1 MAAPEPP
8 SFFKLPA
15 MFFLLVVIY
24 VAFIG
29 LGLPDTILGAAWPL
43 MHLDLKTPISAAGIL
58 SIIASLGTIVS
69 SLCTPKVLCVL
80 GTGKL
85 VAYSIALTAIAS
97 IGYGFAD
104 SFNILCLWAIPMG
117 IGAGAVDVAMNNFA
131 AVYLESK
138 HTNWLHASWGIGATL
153 GPSLLSLS
161 IVTGSGWRGAYEYV
175 AIALAAIFVL
185 ILISLPLWKKT
196 EARGGLSENVSIPTN
211 SENAKVTSPGNSSK
225 RTAAR
230 PNNNTNNAP
239 HISIREALRVPGM
252 KLSFLTFFFYSA
264 LEISTS
270 LWCGTYL
277 IACGFKPEIGAFI
290 VSLMFASVMIG
301 RIISGFFAIKF
312 TDHRL
317 IYAGI
322 FIVAAGCLVLSLPLP
337 LWMLPVCICL
347 LGLGCAPVYPS
358 LIHATPARFGESLSS
373 QAISIQLAGSYVGS
387 ILMPPAFGLVATKFS
402 VHLWPIS
409 LSIFVGLLLLCVCL
423 LDYVTHK
430 KLNKSYARERVFD
443 ILHEVSMESVK
454 REHLK
459 RKRKKKR

>member
-1 MAAPEPP
+1 
-8 SFFKLPA
+8 
-15 MFFLLVVIY
+15 
-24 VAFIG
+24 
-29 LGLPDTILGAAWPL
+29 
-43 MHLDLKTPISAAGIL
+43 MHLDLKTPVSAAGVL

-69 SLCTPKVLCVL
+69 SLCTPKVLRIF

-104 SFNILCLWAIPMG
+104 SFNVLCLWAIPMG

-153 GPSLLSLS
+153 GPSLLSFS
-161 IVTGSGWRGAYEYV
+161 ILTGGGWRGAYEYV
-175 AIALAAIFVL
+175 AAALAAIFVL

-196 EARGGLSENVSIPTN
+196 EARGGLSENVTIPTN
-211 SENAKVTSPGNSSK
+211 SENEKVASPGNAP
-225 RTAAR
+225 RTAA
-230 PNNNTNNAP
+230 PSDGNTP

-301 RIISGFFAIKF
+301 RIASGFFAIKF

-337 LWMLPVCICL
+337 LWIQPVCICL

-387 ILMPPAFGLVATKFS
+387 ILMPPAFGLVAAKFT

-443 ILHEVSMESVK
+443 ILHTVSMETLK
-454 REHLK
+454 RERRIQRRLRNRH
-459 RKRKKKR
+459 RKH

>member
-1 MAAPEPP
+1 
-8 SFFKLPA
+8 
-15 MFFLLVVIY
+15 
-24 VAFIG
+24 
-29 LGLPDTILGAAWPL
+29 

-69 SLCTPKVLCVL
+69 SLCTPKFLRVL

-104 SFNILCLWAIPMG
+104 SFNVLCLWAIPMG

-131 AVYLESK
+131 AIYLESK

-161 IVTGSGWRGAYEYV
+161 ILTGGGWRGAYEYV
-175 AIALAAIFVL
+175 AAALAAIFVL
-185 ILISLPLWKKT
+185 ILISLPLWKRM
-196 EARGGLSENVSIPTN
+196 EARRGLSENVTIPAN
-211 SENAKVTSPGNSSK
+211 SENAKVANPGNTP
-225 RTAAR
+225 RTAA
-230 PNNNTNNAP
+230 PPDSNNAP

-301 RIISGFFAIKF
+301 RIASGFFAIKF

-322 FIVAAGCLVLSLPLP
+322 FIVSVGCLILSIPLP
-337 LWMLPVCICL
+337 LNLQPACICL

-373 QAISIQLAGSYVGS
+373 QAISIQLAGSYIGS
-387 ILMPPAFGLVATKFS
+387 ILMPPAFGLIAAKFT

-430 KLNKSYARERVFD
+430 KLNKSYARERVID
-443 ILHEVSMESVK
+443 ILHTVSMDTLK
-454 REHLK
+454 RERRIQRRLRNRH
-459 RKRKKKR
+459 RKH

>member
-1 MAAPEPP
+1 MI
-8 SFFKLPA
+8 
-15 MFFLLVVIY
+15 FLLVVIY

-43 MHLDLKTPISAAGIL
+43 MRQDLNTPISAAGIL
-58 SIIASLGTIVS
+58 SIIVSIGTIIS
-69 SLCTPKVLCVL
+69 SLLTPKFLRIL

-97 IGYGFAD
+97 IGYGFAE
-104 SFNILCLWAIPMG
+104 SLNILCLWAIPMG

-153 GPSLLSLS
+153 GPSLLSFS
-161 IVTGSGWRGAYEYV
+161 IMAGKGWRGAYEIV
-175 AIALAAIFVL
+175 AILLAVIFAL
-185 ILISLPLWKKT
+185 ILISLPQWKKL
-196 EARGGLSENVSIPTN
+196 EANGPTQTVSGPTKHSLSF
-211 SENAKVTSPGNSSK
+211 
-225 RTAAR
+225 
-230 PNNNTNNAP
+230 
-239 HISIREALRVPGM
+239 REALRVPGM
-252 KLSFLTFFFYSA
+252 KLSFLTFFFYSS
-264 LEISTS
+264 LEISTG

-277 IACGFKPEIGAFI
+277 TACGFKPEVGAI
-290 VSLMFASVMIG
+290 VVSLMFASVMVG

-358 LIHATPARFGESLSS
+358 LIHATPARFGEALSS
-373 QAISIQLAGSYVGS
+373 RAISIQLAGSYVGS
-387 ILMPPAFGLVATKFS
+387 IIMPPAFGLVAAKFS

-409 LSIFVGLLLLCVCL
+409 LSIFVGLLLLCVLL
-423 LDYVTHK
+423 LDFVTHR
-430 KLNKSYARERVFD
+430 KLNKSYARERVLD

-454 REHLK
+454 RERLK

>member
-1 MAAPEPP
+1 M
-8 SFFKLPA
+8 
-15 MFFLLVVIY
+15 
-24 VAFIG
+24 G

-69 SLCTPKVLCVL
+69 SLCTPKVLRVL

-131 AVYLESK
+131 AIYLESK

-153 GPSLLSLS
+153 GPSLLSFS
-161 IVTGSGWRGAYEYV
+161 ILTGSGWRGSYEYV
-175 AIALAAIFVL
+175 AITLAAIFVL
-185 ILISLPLWKKT
+185 ILISLPLWKKK
-196 EARGGLSENVSIPTN
+196 EARGGLSENVTIPASSISTAP
-211 SENAKVTSPGNSSK
+211 ENAQKN
-225 RTAAR
+225 AA
-230 PNNNTNNAP
+230 PSDNNANNAP

-301 RIISGFFAIKF
+301 RIASGFFAIKF

-322 FIVAAGCLVLSLPLP
+322 AIVSVGCLILSIPLP
-337 LWMLPVCICL
+337 LNLQPACICL

-387 ILMPPAFGLVATKFS
+387 ILMPPAFGLVAAKFT

-430 KLNKSYARERVFD
+430 KLNKSYARERVID
-443 ILHEVSMESVK
+443 ILHTVSMETLK
-454 REHLK
+454 RERRIQRRL
-459 RKRKKKR
+459 RNRQKKR

>member
-1 MAAPEPP
+1 MI
-8 SFFKLPA
+8 
-15 MFFLLVVIY
+15 FLLVVIY

-43 MHLDLKTPISAAGIL
+43 MHPDLSVPISAAGIL
-58 SIIASLGTIVS
+58 SIIASIGTIIS
-69 SLCTPKVLCVL
+69 SLLTPKFLRIL

-85 VAYSIALTAIAS
+85 VAYSIAITAIAS
-97 IGYGFAD
+97 IGFGFAD
-104 SFNILCLWAIPMG
+104 TFEALCLLSIPMG

-131 AVYLESK
+131 AIYLESK

-153 GPSLLSLS
+153 SPAILSCS
-161 IVTGSGWRGAYEYV
+161 IMFGNSWRGAYEIV
-175 AIALAAIFVL
+175 AVLLAVIFAMVL
-185 ILISLPLWKKT
+185 ASLPLWRKIETSNIAQDSAALQKT
-196 EARGGLSENVSIPTN
+196 GAHN
-211 SENAKVTSPGNSSK
+211 SQTPA
-225 RTAAR
+225 
-230 PNNNTNNAP
+230 NNTP
-239 HISIREALRVPGM
+239 SLSFRKALRVPGM
-252 KLSFLTFFFYSA
+252 KLSFLTFFFYSS

-277 IACGFKPEIGAFI
+277 IACGFKPEIGAI
-290 VSLMFASVMIG
+290 CVSMLFAAVMIG
-301 RIISGFFAIKF
+301 RIVSGFFAIKF

-337 LWMLPVCICL
+337 LWMTPACICL

-358 LIHATPARFGESLSS
+358 LIHATPARFGEELSS
-373 QAISIQLAGSYVGS
+373 RAISIQLAGSYIGA
-387 ILMPPAFGLVATKFS
+387 IIMPAAFGFIASKFS

-409 LSIFVGLLLLCVCL
+409 LSIFVGLLLLCVLL
-423 LDYVTHK
+423 LDFVTHK

-443 ILHEVSMESVK
+443 ILHTVSMESVK
-454 REHLK
+454 RERLK

>member
-1 MAAPEPP
+1 
-8 SFFKLPA
+8 
-15 MFFLLVVIY
+15 MFFLLIVIY

-43 MHLDLKTPISAAGIL
+43 MRLDLSAPISAAGIL
-58 SIIASLGTIVS
+58 SIIVSIGTIVS
-69 SLCTPKVLCVL
+69 SLLTPKLL
-80 GTGKL
+80 RIFGTGKL
-85 VAYSIALTAIAS
+85 VAYSIVLTAIAS
-97 IGYGFAD
+97 VGFGFAD
-104 SFNILCLWAIPMG
+104 SFAILCLSAIPMG

-153 GPSLLSLS
+153 SPAILSGSILL
-161 IVTGSGWRGAYEYV
+161 GFGWRGAYEIV
-175 AIALAAIFVL
+175 AVLLAVIFAM
-185 ILISLPLWKKT
+185 ILISLPLWRKT
-196 EARGGLSENVSIPTN
+196 ESRGDASQQNTSASTKKSSALSF
-211 SENAKVTSPGNSSK
+211 
-225 RTAAR
+225 
-230 PNNNTNNAP
+230 
-239 HISIREALRVPGM
+239 REALRVPGM

-264 LEISTS
+264 LEISTG

-277 IACGFKPEIGAFI
+277 IACGFKPEVGAII

-301 RIISGFFAIKF
+301 RIVSGFFAIKF

-337 LWMLPVCICL
+337 LWMQPICICL

-358 LIHATPARFGESLSS
+358 LIHATPARFGEALSS

-387 ILMPPAFGLVATKFS
+387 ILMPPAFGLVATHFS

-409 LSIFVGLLLLCVCL
+409 LSIFVGFLLLCVCL

-430 KLNKSYARERVFD
+430 KLNKSYARERVLD

-454 REHLK
+454 RERLK
-459 RKRKKKR
+459 RKRKKRR

>member
-1 MAAPEPP
+1 
-8 SFFKLPA
+8 
-15 MFFLLVVIY
+15 
-24 VAFIG
+24 
-29 LGLPDTILGAAWPL
+29 
-43 MHLDLKTPISAAGIL
+43 MHQDLKTPISAAGIL

-69 SLCTPKVLCVL
+69 SLCTPKVLRIL

-97 IGYGFAD
+97 VGYGLAD
-104 SFNILCLWAIPMG
+104 SFNVLCLWAIPMG

-131 AVYLESK
+131 AIYLESK

-153 GPSLLSLS
+153 GPSLLSFS
-161 IVTGSGWRGAYEYV
+161 ILTGGGWRGAYEYV
-175 AIALAAIFVL
+175 AMALAATFVL

-196 EARGGLSENVSIPTN
+196 EARGGLSENVTIPAS
-211 SENAKVTSPGNSSK
+211 SENVKVASPGNAP
-225 RTAAR
+225 RTAT
-230 PNNNTNNAP
+230 PSDGNTP

-301 RIISGFFAIKF
+301 RIASGFFAIKF

-322 FIVAAGCLVLSLPLP
+322 AIVSVGCLILSIPLP
-337 LWMLPVCICL
+337 LNLQPACICL

-387 ILMPPAFGLVATKFS
+387 ILMPPAFGLVATKFT

-423 LDYVTHK
+423 LDYITHK
-430 KLNKSYARERVFD
+430 KLNKSYARERVID
-443 ILHEVSMESVK
+443 ILHTVSMETLK
-454 REHLK
+454 RERRIQRRL
-459 RKRKKKR
+459 RNRQKKR

>member
-1 MAAPEPP
+1 
-8 SFFKLPA
+8 
-15 MFFLLVVIY
+15 
-24 VAFIG
+24 
-29 LGLPDTILGAAWPL
+29 

-69 SLCTPKVLCVL
+69 SLCTPKFLRIL

-97 IGYGFAD
+97 VGYGNAD
-104 SFNILCLWAIPMG
+104 SFNVLCLWAIPMG

-131 AVYLESK
+131 AIYLESK

-153 GPSLLSLS
+153 GPSLLSFS
-161 IVTGSGWRGAYEYV
+161 IMIGSGWRGSYEYV
-175 AIALAAIFVL
+175 AASLTAIFVL

-196 EARGGLSENVSIPTN
+196 EARGGLSENVTIPTN
-211 SENAKVTSPGNSSK
+211 APV
-225 RTAAR
+225 
-230 PNNNTNNAP
+230 NAP

-301 RIISGFFAIKF
+301 RIASGFFAIKF

-337 LWMLPVCICL
+337 LWMQPVCICL

-373 QAISIQLAGSYVGS
+373 QAISIQLAGSYIGS
-387 ILMPPAFGLVATKFS
+387 ILMPPAFGLVAAKFT

-430 KLNKSYARERVFD
+430 KLNKSYARERVID
-443 ILHEVSMESVK
+443 ILHTVTMETVK
-454 REHLK
+454 RERRIQRRL
-459 RKRKKKR
+459 RNRQKKR

>member
-1 MAAPEPP
+1 
-8 SFFKLPA
+8 FR
-15 MFFLLVVIY
+15 
-24 VAFIG
+24 
-29 LGLPDTILGAAWPL
+29 D
-43 MHLDLKTPISAAGIL
+43 
-58 SIIASLGTIVS
+58 
-69 SLCTPKVLCVL
+69 
-80 GTGKL
+80 
-85 VAYSIALTAIAS
+85 
-97 IGYGFAD
+97 
-104 SFNILCLWAIPMG
+104 
-117 IGAGAVDVAMNNFA
+117 
-131 AVYLESK
+131 
-138 HTNWLHASWGIGATL
+138 
-153 GPSLLSLS
+153 
-161 IVTGSGWRGAYEYV
+161 
-175 AIALAAIFVL
+175 
-185 ILISLPLWKKT
+185 
-196 EARGGLSENVSIPTN
+196 
-211 SENAKVTSPGNSSK
+211 
-225 RTAAR
+225 
-230 PNNNTNNAP
+230 
-239 HISIREALRVPGM
+239 ALRVPGM

-277 IACGFKPEIGAFI
+277 TTCGFKPEVGAMV

-358 LIHATPARFGESLSS
+358 LIHATPARFGEALSS
-373 QAISIQLAGSYVGS
+373 RAISIQLAGSYVGS

-409 LSIFVGLLLLCVCL
+409 LSIFVGLLLLCVLL
-423 LDYVTHK
+423 LDFVTHK
-430 KLNKSYARERVFD
+430 KLNKSYARERVLD

-454 REHLK
+454 RERLK

>member
-1 MAAPEPP
+1 
-8 SFFKLPA
+8 
-15 MFFLLVVIY
+15 
-24 VAFIG
+24 
-29 LGLPDTILGAAWPL
+29 
-43 MHLDLKTPISAAGIL
+43 MHLDLQTPISAAGIL

-69 SLCTPKVLCVL
+69 SLCTPKVLRIL

-85 VAYSIALTAIAS
+85 VAYSIALTAMAS
-97 IGYGFAD
+97 VGYGLAD

-131 AVYLESK
+131 AIYLESK

-153 GPSLLSLS
+153 GPSLLSFS
-161 IVTGSGWRGAYEYV
+161 IMTGGGWRGAYEYV

-185 ILISLPLWKKT
+185 ILISLPLWKRA
-196 EARGGLSENVSIPTN
+196 EARGGLSENVTIPASSGSTVPG
-211 SENAKVTSPGNSSK
+211 NAKVANPENAP
-225 RTAAR
+225 RATA
-230 PNNNTNNAP
+230 PDSNNAP

-301 RIISGFFAIKF
+301 RIASGFFAIKF

-322 FIVAAGCLVLSLPLP
+322 FIVSVGCLILSIPLP
-337 LWMLPVCICL
+337 LNLQPACICL

-373 QAISIQLAGSYVGS
+373 QAISIQLAGSYIGS
-387 ILMPPAFGLVATKFS
+387 ILMPPAFGLVAAKFT
-402 VHLWPIS
+402 VQLWPIS

-430 KLNKSYARERVFD
+430 KLNKSYARERVID
-443 ILHEVSMESVK
+443 ILHTVSMDTLK
-454 REHLK
+454 RERRIQRRLRNRH
-459 RKRKKKR
+459 RKH

>member
-1 MAAPEPP
+1 MI
-8 SFFKLPA
+8 
-15 MFFLLVVIY
+15 FLLVVIY

-43 MHLDLKTPISAAGIL
+43 MHPDLSVPISAAGIL
-58 SIIASLGTIVS
+58 SIIASIGTIIS
-69 SLCTPKVLCVL
+69 SLLTPKFLRIL

-97 IGYGFAD
+97 IGFGFAD
-104 SFNILCLWAIPMG
+104 AFGILCLCAIPMG

-131 AVYLESK
+131 AIYLESK

-153 GPSLLSLS
+153 SPAILSCS
-161 IVTGSGWRGAYEYV
+161 IMFGNSWRGAYEIV
-175 AIALAAIFVL
+175 AILLAVIFVMVF
-185 ILISLPLWKKT
+185 ISLPLWRKIETSNIAQDSASLQNASTSKT
-196 EARGGLSENVSIPTN
+196 PTLSF
-211 SENAKVTSPGNSSK
+211 
-225 RTAAR
+225 
-230 PNNNTNNAP
+230 
-239 HISIREALRVPGM
+239 REALRVPGM
-252 KLSFLTFFFYSA
+252 KLSFLTFFFYSS
-264 LEISTS
+264 LEISTG

-277 IACGFKPEIGAFI
+277 TACGFKPETGALC

-301 RIISGFFAIKF
+301 RIVSGFFAIKF

-358 LIHATPARFGESLSS
+358 LIHATPARFGEALSS

-387 ILMPPAFGLVATKFS
+387 ILMPPAFGLVAAKFS

-409 LSIFVGLLLLCVCL
+409 LSIFVGLLLLCVLL
-423 LDYVTHK
+423 LDFVTHR
-430 KLNKSYARERVFD
+430 KLNKSYARERVLD
-443 ILHEVSMESVK
+443 ILHTVSMESVK
-454 REHLK
+454 RERLK
-459 RKRKKKR
+459 RKRKKRR

>member
-1 MAAPEPP
+1 
-8 SFFKLPA
+8 
-15 MFFLLVVIY
+15 
-24 VAFIG
+24 
-29 LGLPDTILGAAWPL
+29 

-69 SLCTPKVLCVL
+69 SLCTPKVLRIL

-97 IGYGFAD
+97 VGYGLAD
-104 SFNILCLWAIPMG
+104 SFNVLCLWAIPMG

-131 AVYLESK
+131 AIYLESK

-153 GPSLLSLS
+153 GPSLLSFS
-161 IVTGSGWRGAYEYV
+161 ILTGGGWRGAYEYV
-175 AIALAAIFVL
+175 AITLAAIFVL

-196 EARGGLSENVSIPTN
+196 EARGGLSENVTIPAS
-211 SENAKVTSPGNSSK
+211 SENVKVASPGNAP
-225 RTAAR
+225 RTAA
-230 PNNNTNNAP
+230 PSDNNANNAP

-301 RIISGFFAIKF
+301 RIASGFFAIKF

-322 FIVAAGCLVLSLPLP
+322 AIVSVGCLILSIPLP
-337 LWMLPVCICL
+337 QNLQPACICL

-373 QAISIQLAGSYVGS
+373 QAISIQLAGSYIGS
-387 ILMPPAFGLVATKFS
+387 ILMPPAFGLVAAKFT

-430 KLNKSYARERVFD
+430 KLNKSYARERVID
-443 ILHEVSMESVK
+443 ILHTVSMETLK
-454 REHLK
+454 RERRIQRRL
-459 RKRKKKR
+459 RNRQKKR

>member
-1 MAAPEPP
+1 
-8 SFFKLPA
+8 
-15 MFFLLVVIY
+15 
-24 VAFIG
+24 
-29 LGLPDTILGAAWPL
+29 

-69 SLCTPKVLCVL
+69 SLCTPKFLRIL

-97 IGYGFAD
+97 VGYGLAD
-104 SFNILCLWAIPMG
+104 SFNVLCLWAIPMG

-131 AVYLESK
+131 AIYLESK

-153 GPSLLSLS
+153 GPSLLSFS
-161 IVTGSGWRGAYEYV
+161 IMIGSGWRGAYEYV
-175 AIALAAIFVL
+175 AASLTAIFVL

-196 EARGGLSENVSIPTN
+196 EARGGLSENVTIPANSISTAP
-211 SENAKVTSPGNSSK
+211 ENAQKNAASSD
-225 RTAAR
+225 
-230 PNNNTNNAP
+230 NNANNAP

-301 RIISGFFAIKF
+301 RIASGFFAIKF

-322 FIVAAGCLVLSLPLP
+322 AIVSVGCLILSIPLP
-337 LWMLPVCICL
+337 LNLQPACICL

-373 QAISIQLAGSYVGS
+373 QAISIQLAGSYIGS
-387 ILMPPAFGLVATKFS
+387 ILMPPAFGLVAAKFT

-430 KLNKSYARERVFD
+430 KLNKSYARERVID
-443 ILHEVSMESVK
+443 ILHTVSMETLK
-454 REHLK
+454 RERRIQRRL
-459 RKRKKKR
+459 RNRQKKR

>member
-1 MAAPEPP
+1 MI
-8 SFFKLPA
+8 
-15 MFFLLVVIY
+15 FLLVVIY

-43 MHLDLKTPISAAGIL
+43 MYVELKTPISAAGIL

-69 SLCTPKVLCVL
+69 SLCTPKILRIF

-85 VAYSIALTAIAS
+85 VAYSIVLTAIAS
-97 IGYGFAD
+97 VGYGFAT
-104 SFNILCLWAIPMG
+104 SFNVLCLWAIPMG

-138 HTNWLHASWGIGATL
+138 HTNWLHASWGIGATI
-153 GPSLLSLS
+153 GPSLLSFS
-161 IVTGSGWRGAYEYV
+161 IMTGGGWRGAYEFV
-175 AIALAAIFVL
+175 AALLAIIFVM
-185 ILISLPLWKKT
+185 IFVSLPLWKKV
-196 EARGGLSENVSIPTN
+196 EANGSLSSNVATQTN
-211 SENAKVTSPGNSSK
+211 SSENAPHHEKVNPGNAPRNTAILK
-225 RTAAR
+225 KANAATVATAAISDS
-230 PNNNTNNAP
+230 NSP
-239 HISIREALRVPGM
+239 HLSLREVFRVPGM
-252 KLSFLTFFFYSA
+252 KLSFLTFFFYSS

-277 IACGFKPEIGAFI
+277 IACGFKPEVGAFV
-290 VSLMFASVMIG
+290 VSLMFASVMVG
-301 RIISGFFAIKF
+301 RIVSGFFAIKF

-358 LIHATPARFGESLSS
+358 LIHATPARFGEALSI

-387 ILMPPAFGLVATKFS
+387 IIMPPAFGYIAMKFS

-423 LDYVTHK
+423 LDFVTRR

-443 ILHEVSMESVK
+443 ILHEVSMESLK
-454 REHLK
+454 RERHR
-459 RKRKKKR
+459 RKHKKNR

>member
-1 MAAPEPP
+1 
-8 SFFKLPA
+8 

-29 LGLPDTILGAAWPL
+29 LGLPDTILGASWPL
-43 MHLDLKTPISAAGIL
+43 MRIDLNTPISAAGIL
-58 SIIASLGTIVS
+58 SIITSLGTIVS
-69 SLCTPKVLCVL
+69 SLLTPKFLRIL

-97 IGYGFAD
+97 LGYGFAD
-104 SFNILCLWAIPMG
+104 SFGILCLWAIPMG

-161 IVTGSGWRGAYEYV
+161 ILTGNGWRGAYEIV
-175 AIALAAIFVL
+175 AVFLAIIFAMV
-185 ILISLPLWKKT
+185 LISLPLWKKT
-196 EARGGLSENVSIPTN
+196 EARSGVSGAAALEKTAPD
-211 SENAKVTSPGNSSK
+211 SK
-225 RTAAR
+225 
-230 PNNNTNNAP
+230 PNNSAQL
-239 HISIREALRVPGM
+239 SFRESLRVPGM
-252 KLSFLTFFFYSA
+252 KLSFLTFFFYSS

-277 IACGFKPEIGAFI
+277 IACGFKPEVGAFI

-358 LIHATPARFGESLSS
+358 LIHATPARFGEALSS

-387 ILMPPAFGLVATKFS
+387 ILMPPAFGLVATHFS

-454 REHLK
+454 RERLK

>member
-1 MAAPEPP
+1 M
-8 SFFKLPA
+8 LI
-15 MFFLLVVIY
+15 VIY

-43 MHLDLKTPISAAGIL
+43 MQQDLNTPISAAGIL
-58 SIIASLGTIVS
+58 SIIVSIGTIIS
-69 SLCTPKVLCVL
+69 SLLTPKFLRIL

-153 GPSLLSLS
+153 GPSLLSFS
-161 IVTGSGWRGAYEYV
+161 IMTSNGWRGAYEMV
-175 AIALAAIFVL
+175 AILLAIIFTM
-185 ILISLPLWKKT
+185 ILISLPLWKKQ
-196 EARGGLSENVSIPTN
+196 EANGGVSGATNLETATHDSKANNSAQLSF
-211 SENAKVTSPGNSSK
+211 
-225 RTAAR
+225 
-230 PNNNTNNAP
+230 
-239 HISIREALRVPGM
+239 REALRVPGM
-252 KLSFLTFFFYSA
+252 KLSFFTFFFYSA

-277 IACGFKPEIGAFI
+277 TACGFKPEVGAMV

-358 LIHATPARFGESLSS
+358 LIHATPARFGEALSS
-373 QAISIQLAGSYVGS
+373 RAISIQLAGSYVGS
-387 ILMPPAFGLVATKFS
+387 IIMPPAFGLVATKFS

-409 LSIFVGLLLLCVCL
+409 LSIFVGLLLLCVLL
-423 LDYVTHK
+423 LDFVTHR
-430 KLNKSYARERVFD
+430 KLNKSYARERVLD

-454 REHLK
+454 RERLK

>member
-1 MAAPEPP
+1 MI
-8 SFFKLPA
+8 
-15 MFFLLVVIY
+15 FLLVVIY

-43 MHLDLKTPISAAGIL
+43 MHPDLSVPISAAGIL
-58 SIIASLGTIVS
+58 SIIASIGTIIS
-69 SLCTPKVLCVL
+69 SLLTPKFLRIL

-97 IGYGFAD
+97 IGFGFAD
-104 SFNILCLWAIPMG
+104 SFGALCLWAIPMG
-117 IGAGAVDVAMNNFA
+117 VGAGAVDVAMNNFA
-131 AVYLESK
+131 AIYLESK

-153 GPSLLSLS
+153 SPAILSCS
-161 IVTGSGWRGAYEYV
+161 IMFGNSWRGAYEIV
-175 AIALAAIFVL
+175 AILLAVIFVMVF
-185 ILISLPLWKKT
+185 ISLPLWRKIETSNIAQDSASLQNASTPKT
-196 EARGGLSENVSIPTN
+196 SALSL
-211 SENAKVTSPGNSSK
+211 
-225 RTAAR
+225 
-230 PNNNTNNAP
+230 
-239 HISIREALRVPGM
+239 REALRVPGM
-252 KLSFLTFFFYSA
+252 QLSFLTFFFYSA
-264 LEISTS
+264 LEISTG

-277 IACGFKPEIGAFI
+277 TACGFKPETGALC

-322 FIVAAGCLVLSLPLP
+322 FIVAIGCLVLSLPLP

-358 LIHATPARFGESLSS
+358 LIHATPARFGEALSS

-387 ILMPPAFGLVATKFS
+387 ILMPPAFGLVAAKIS

-409 LSIFVGLLLLCVCL
+409 LSIFVGLLLLCVLL
-423 LDYVTHK
+423 LDFVTHR
-430 KLNKSYARERVFD
+430 KLNKSYARERVLD

-454 REHLK
+454 RERLK

>member
-1 MAAPEPP
+1 
-8 SFFKLPA
+8 
-15 MFFLLVVIY
+15 
-24 VAFIG
+24 
-29 LGLPDTILGAAWPL
+29 

-69 SLCTPKVLCVL
+69 SLCTPKVLRIL

-97 IGYGFAD
+97 VGYGLAD
-104 SFNILCLWAIPMG
+104 SFNVLCLWAIPMG

-131 AVYLESK
+131 AIYLESK

-153 GPSLLSLS
+153 GPSLLSFS
-161 IVTGSGWRGAYEYV
+161 ILTGGGWRGAYEYV
-175 AIALAAIFVL
+175 AITLAAIFVL

-196 EARGGLSENVSIPTN
+196 EARGGLSENVTIPAS
-211 SENAKVTSPGNSSK
+211 SENVKVASPGNAP
-225 RTAAR
+225 RTAA
-230 PNNNTNNAP
+230 PSDNNANNAP

-301 RIISGFFAIKF
+301 RIASGFFAIKF

-322 FIVAAGCLVLSLPLP
+322 AIVSVGCLILSIPLP
-337 LWMLPVCICL
+337 LNLQPACICL

-373 QAISIQLAGSYVGS
+373 QAISIQLAGSYIGS
-387 ILMPPAFGLVATKFS
+387 ILMPPAFGLVAAKFT

-430 KLNKSYARERVFD
+430 KLNKSYARERVID
-443 ILHEVSMESVK
+443 ILHTVSMETLK
-454 REHLK
+454 RERRIQRRL
-459 RKRKKKR
+459 RNRQKKR

>member
-1 MAAPEPP
+1 MI
-8 SFFKLPA
+8 
-15 MFFLLVVIY
+15 FLLVVIY

-43 MHLDLKTPISAAGIL
+43 MRQDLNTPISAAGIL
-58 SIIASLGTIVS
+58 SIIVSIGTIIS
-69 SLCTPKVLCVL
+69 SLLTPKFLRIL

-97 IGYGFAD
+97 IGYGFAE

-153 GPSLLSLS
+153 SPAILSGS
-161 IVTGSGWRGAYEYV
+161 IMLGFGWRGAYELV
-175 AIALAAIFVL
+175 AVLLAVIFAMV
-185 ILISLPLWKKT
+185 LISLPLWRKI
-196 EARGGLSENVSIPTN
+196 ETN
-211 SENAKVTSPGNSSK
+211 GAINKAPAIT
-225 RTAAR
+225 
-230 PNNNTNNAP
+230 PNTPANKNNAETL
-239 HISIREALRVPGM
+239 SFREALRVPGM

-264 LEISTS
+264 LEISTG

-277 IACGFKPEIGAFI
+277 TACGFKPETGALC

-358 LIHATPARFGESLSS
+358 LIHATPARFGEALSS
-373 QAISIQLAGSYVGS
+373 RAISIQLAGSYVGS
-387 ILMPPAFGLVATKFS
+387 ILMPPAFGLVAAKFS

-409 LSIFVGLLLLCVCL
+409 LSIFVGLLLLCVLL
-423 LDYVTHK
+423 LDFVTHR
-430 KLNKSYARERVFD
+430 KLNKSYARERVLD

-454 REHLK
+454 RERLK

>member
-1 MAAPEPP
+1 
-8 SFFKLPA
+8 
-15 MFFLLVVIY
+15 
-24 VAFIG
+24 
-29 LGLPDTILGAAWPL
+29 

-69 SLCTPKVLCVL
+69 SLCTPKFLRVL

-97 IGYGFAD
+97 VGYGLAD
-104 SFNILCLWAIPMG
+104 SFSVLCLWAIPMG

-131 AVYLESK
+131 AIYLESK

-153 GPSLLSLS
+153 GPSLLSFS
-161 IVTGSGWRGAYEYV
+161 ILTDGGWRGAYEYV
-175 AIALAAIFVL
+175 AITLAAIFVL

-196 EARGGLSENVSIPTN
+196 EARGGLSENVTIPAS
-211 SENAKVTSPGNSSK
+211 SENVKVASPGNAP
-225 RTAAR
+225 RTAA
-230 PNNNTNNAP
+230 PSDNNANNAQ

-301 RIISGFFAIKF
+301 RIASGFFAIKF

-322 FIVAAGCLVLSLPLP
+322 AIVSVGCLILSIPLP
-337 LWMLPVCICL
+337 QNLQPACICL

-373 QAISIQLAGSYVGS
+373 QAISIQLAGSYIGS
-387 ILMPPAFGLVATKFS
+387 ILMPPAFGLVAAKFT

-430 KLNKSYARERVFD
+430 KLNKSYARERVID
-443 ILHEVSMESVK
+443 ILHTVSMETLK
-454 REHLK
+454 RERRIQRRL
-459 RKRKKKR
+459 RNRQKKR

>member
-1 MAAPEPP
+1 
-8 SFFKLPA
+8 
-15 MFFLLVVIY
+15 
-24 VAFIG
+24 
-29 LGLPDTILGAAWPL
+29 

-69 SLCTPKVLCVL
+69 SLCTPKVLRVL

-97 IGYGFAD
+97 LGYGFAD
-104 SFNILCLWAIPMG
+104 SFNVLCLWAIPMG

-131 AVYLESK
+131 AIYLESK

-153 GPSLLSLS
+153 GPSLLSFS
-161 IVTGSGWRGAYEYV
+161 IMIGSGWRGAYEYV
-175 AIALAAIFVL
+175 AASLTAIFVL

-196 EARGGLSENVSIPTN
+196 EARGGLSENVTIPTN
-211 SENAKVTSPGNSSK
+211 SENVKVASPGNAP
-225 RTAAR
+225 RTAA
-230 PNNNTNNAP
+230 PSDNNANNAP

-301 RIISGFFAIKF
+301 RIASGFFAIKF

-337 LWMLPVCICL
+337 LWMQPACICL

-387 ILMPPAFGLVATKFS
+387 ILMPPAFGLVAAKFT

-430 KLNKSYARERVFD
+430 KLNKSYARERVID
-443 ILHEVSMESVK
+443 ILHTVSMETLK
-454 REHLK
+454 RERRIQRRL
-459 RKRKKKR
+459 RNRQKKR

>member
-1 MAAPEPP
+1 
-8 SFFKLPA
+8 
-15 MFFLLVVIY
+15 
-24 VAFIG
+24 
-29 LGLPDTILGAAWPL
+29 

-69 SLCTPKVLCVL
+69 SLCTPKVLRIL

-97 IGYGFAD
+97 VGYGLAD
-104 SFNILCLWAIPMG
+104 SFNVLCLWAIPMG

-131 AVYLESK
+131 AIYLESK

-153 GPSLLSLS
+153 GPSLLSFS
-161 IVTGSGWRGAYEYV
+161 ILTDGGWRGAYEYV
-175 AIALAAIFVL
+175 AITLAAIFVL

-196 EARGGLSENVSIPTN
+196 EARGGLSENVTIPAS
-211 SENAKVTSPGNSSK
+211 SENVKVASPGNAP
-225 RTAAR
+225 RTAATSDG
-230 PNNNTNNAP
+230 NTP

-290 VSLMFASVMIG
+290 VSLMFASVMVG
-301 RIISGFFAIKF
+301 RIASGFFAIKF

-322 FIVAAGCLVLSLPLP
+322 FTVAAGCLVLSLPLP
-337 LWMLPVCICL
+337 LWMQPVCICL

-373 QAISIQLAGSYVGS
+373 QAISIQLAGSYIGS
-387 ILMPPAFGLVATKFS
+387 ILMPPAFGLVAAKFT

-430 KLNKSYARERVFD
+430 KLNRSYARERVID
-443 ILHEVSMESVK
+443 ILHTVSMETVK
-454 REHLK
+454 RERRIQRRL
-459 RKRKKKR
+459 RNRQKKR

>member
-1 MAAPEPP
+1 
-8 SFFKLPA
+8 
-15 MFFLLVVIY
+15 
-24 VAFIG
+24 
-29 LGLPDTILGAAWPL
+29 

-69 SLCTPKVLCVL
+69 SLCTPKVLRIL

-131 AVYLESK
+131 AIYLESK

-153 GPSLLSLS
+153 GPSLLSFS
-161 IVTGSGWRGAYEYV
+161 IMTGGGWRGAYEYV
-175 AIALAAIFVL
+175 AIALAVIFVL
-185 ILISLPLWKKT
+185 ILVSLPLWKKT
-196 EARGGLSENVSIPTN
+196 EARRGLSENVTIPAN
-211 SENAKVTSPGNSSK
+211 SENVKVTNPGNAP
-225 RTAAR
+225 RTAA
-230 PNNNTNNAP
+230 PPDNNANKAP
-239 HISIREALRVPGM
+239 HTSIREALRVPGM

-301 RIISGFFAIKF
+301 RIASGFFAIKF

-337 LWMLPVCICL
+337 LWIQPVCICL

-373 QAISIQLAGSYVGS
+373 QAISIQLAGSYIGS
-387 ILMPPAFGLVATKFS
+387 ILMPPAFGLVAAKFT

-409 LSIFVGLLLLCVCL
+409 LSVFVGLLLLCVCL
-423 LDYVTHK
+423 LDNITHK

-443 ILHEVSMESVK
+443 ILHTVSMETLK
-454 REHLK
+454 RERRIQRRL
-459 RKRKKKR
+459 RNRRKKH

>member
-1 MAAPEPP
+1 
-8 SFFKLPA
+8 
-15 MFFLLVVIY
+15 
-24 VAFIG
+24 
-29 LGLPDTILGAAWPL
+29 

-69 SLCTPKVLCVL
+69 SLCTPKFLRIL

-97 IGYGFAD
+97 VGYGNAD
-104 SFNILCLWAIPMG
+104 SFNVLCLWAIPMG

-131 AVYLESK
+131 AIYLESK

-153 GPSLLSLS
+153 GPSLLSFS
-161 IVTGSGWRGAYEYV
+161 ILTGGGWRGAYEYV

-185 ILISLPLWKKT
+185 ILISLPLWKRA
-196 EARGGLSENVSIPTN
+196 EARGGLSENVTIPAS
-211 SENAKVTSPGNSSK
+211 SESTVPGNAKVANPENAP
-225 RTAAR
+225 RTAA
-230 PNNNTNNAP
+230 PDSNNAP

-301 RIISGFFAIKF
+301 RIASGFFAIKF

-322 FIVAAGCLVLSLPLP
+322 FIVSVGCLILSIPLP
-337 LWMLPVCICL
+337 LNLQPACICL

-373 QAISIQLAGSYVGS
+373 QAISIQLAGSYIGS
-387 ILMPPAFGLVATKFS
+387 ILMPPAFGLVAAKFT

-430 KLNKSYARERVFD
+430 KLNKSYARERVID
-443 ILHEVSMESVK
+443 ILHTVSMDTLK
-454 REHLK
+454 RERRIQRRLRNRH
-459 RKRKKKR
+459 RKH